1 MTAKYINHNF
11 ELKDQGTSNF
21 VESDNFAR
29 HRWYY
34 YKEGFSPN
42 LVRSAIESRE
52 LTSEHI
58 ILDPFNGSGTVTLTA
73 AEQYIPS
80 VGIEVNPFTA
90 FVAKTKTLNTNPK
103 VLSKLFEET
112 YENAILGR
120 KYSQLEKYSTFT
132 ELSGKDKW
140 LFNLDVLRSFYGGY
154 SYLENHRSN
163 ASKMLRL
170 ALINSIMNVSNARKD
185 GKCLRYKSSWKKLK
199 FSKRDFLME
208 FEKQY
213 RKIKED
219 IEHTII
225 KSSPKI
231 YNSDSRSILKKQ
243 NLNFD
248 LIVTS
253 PPYLNTFDYTDIY
266 RPELFL
272 GKFISSSEELYK
284 LRLKT
289 VRSHVQAKWKTPK
302 SDYIDSLILK
312 DVYQRLM
319 SNKELLMHPR
329 IPQMVLA
336 YFEDMKGVF
345 YQLSQKANKHAHL
358 WMVVS
363 NSAYANSEIPVDLIL
378 ADIATKHGWK
388 LREIG
393 VLREIRK
400 RKTKYS
406 PDIDTLRESVII
418 LEKK

>member
-11 ELKDQGTSNF
+11 ELKDQGASNF
-21 VESDNFAR
+21 VESDYFAR

-42 LVRSAIESRE
+42 LVRTAIESRE
-52 LTSEHI
+52 LTPKHI

-73 AEQYIPS
+73 AEHNIPS
-80 VGIEVNPFTA
+80 VGIEVNPFTT

-103 VLSKLFEET
+103 VLSILFEET
-112 YENAILGR
+112 YENAVLGR
-120 KYSQLEKYSTFT
+120 RYSHLEKYSTFT

-140 LFNLDVLRSFYGGY
+140 LFNLDILRSFYGGY
-154 SYLENHRSN
+154 SYLENNNSN

-170 ALINSIMNVSNARKD
+170 ALINSIMDVSNAKKD
-185 GKCLRYKSSWKKLK
+185 GKCLRYKSTWKELK
-199 FSKRDFLME
+199 FSKNDFLLE
-208 FEKQY
+208 FEKHY
-213 RKIKED
+213 KKIKED
-219 IEHTII
+219 IEHTTI
-225 KSSPKI
+225 KRRPKI
-231 YNSDSRSILKKQ
+231 YNADSRSILKKQ
-243 NLNFD
+243 DSNFD
-248 LIVTS
+248 LIITS

-266 RPELFL
+266 RPELFV
-272 GKFISSSEELYK
+272 GKFISSQEELYK

-289 VRSHVQAKWKTPK
+289 VRSHIQAKWKAPK

-312 DVYQRLM
+312 DVCQRLE
-319 SNKELLMHPR
+319 SKKDLLMHSR

-336 YFEDMKGVF
+336 YFEDMKNIF
-345 YQLSQKANKHAHL
+345 YQLAQKANRHAHL

-363 NSAYANSEIPVDLIL
+363 NSAYANEEIPVDLIL
-378 ADIATKHGWK
+378 ADIATRHGWK
-388 LREIG
+388 LKEIG

-406 PDIDTLRESVII
+406 PDVSRLRESAII

>member
-1 MTAKYINHNF
+1 MTAKYINHEF
-11 ELKDQGTSNF
+11 ELKDKGTSNF
-21 VESDNFAR
+21 VESNSFAR

-42 LVRSAIESRE
+42 LVRTAIESRE
-52 LTSEHI
+52 LTPKHM

-73 AEQYIPS
+73 AEQGIPS
-80 VGIEVNPFTA
+80 IGIEVNPFTA
-90 FVAKTKTLNTNPK
+90 FVAKTKTLNTNTK
-103 VLSKLFEET
+103 RLTTLFEQT
-112 YENAILGR
+112 YENALNG
-120 KYSQLEKYSTFT
+120 KKFSELERYSTFT
-132 ELSGKDKW
+132 ELSGKNKW

-154 SYLENHRSN
+154 SYLKNHKSN
-163 ASKMLRL
+163 ASQMLRL
-170 ALINSIMNVSNARKD
+170 ALINSIMEVSNARKD
-185 GKCLRYKSSWKKLK
+185 GKCLRYKNSWKKLK
-199 FSKRDFLME
+199 YTKYDFLE
-208 FEKQY
+208 KFENQY
-213 RKIKED
+213 RIIQQD
-219 IEHTII
+219 IEQTII
-225 KSSPKI
+225 NCSPKI
-231 YNSDSRSILKKQ
+231 FNSDSRSILKKL
-243 NLNFD
+243 NINFD

-319 SNKELLMHPR
+319 SNKESLMHPR

-336 YFEDMKGVF
+336 YFEDMKEVF
-345 YQLSQKANKHAHL
+345 YQLSQKANKYAHL

-363 NSAYANSEIPVDLIL
+363 NSAYANAEIPVDLIL

-388 LREIG
+388 LKEIG